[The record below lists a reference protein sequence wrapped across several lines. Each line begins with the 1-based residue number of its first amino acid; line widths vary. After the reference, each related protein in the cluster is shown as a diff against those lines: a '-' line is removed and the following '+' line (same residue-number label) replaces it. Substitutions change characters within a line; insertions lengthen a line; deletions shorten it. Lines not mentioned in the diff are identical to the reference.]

1 MSRTRASRMMGCRI
15 GYPAQSRLT
24 PLKRHIIPC
33 ILLNLWGIST
43 AQALLPAEEGPAA
56 TPSNIDIPADTESP
70 FIKQGRLDLPAV
82 IKHFEDLYRS
92 DSSISEVLLSVTKPR
107 RQRKLAM
114 KVWTQGQEKVL
125 VLIQSP
131 AKEKGTATLKVDR
144 NLWNYLPRIKRT
156 IRIPPSMMQA
166 SWMGSDFTNDDL
178 VREASLSEDY
188 KYELIGPSQTPAGWI
203 IRFIA
208 KPGVVG
214 LWKRIEWIVSPD
226 GMLPLQAEYY
236 DRKDRLSRT
245 MTWSDVKDLGGKTLP
260 ARMTLVP
267 TDKEGHKTEM
277 VYKNIDFEK
286 SVPNGMF
293 SLSRLEQIR

>member
-1 MSRTRASRMMGCRI
+1 MALFL
-15 GYPAQSRLT
+15 AA
-24 PLKRHIIPC
+24 HI
-33 ILLNLWGIST
+33 
-43 AQALLPAEEGPAA
+43 
-56 TPSNIDIPADTESP
+56 ESP
-70 FIKQGRLDLPAV
+70 FIKQGQLDLTAV

-92 DSSISEVLLSVTKPR
+92 DSSISELTLSVTKPR
-107 RQRKLAM
+107 RQRNLAM
-114 KVWTQGQEKVL
+114 KVWTQGQERVL

-178 VREASLSEDY
+178 VREASLSQDY
-188 KYELIGPSQTPAGWI
+188 NYKLIGPSQTPPGWR
-203 IRFIA
+203 IRFTA
-208 KPGVVG
+208 RPGVVG
-214 LWKRIEWIVSPD
+214 LWKRIEWIVSAD
-226 GMLPLQAEYY
+226 GTLPLEAKYY

-245 MTWSDVKDLGGKTLP
+245 MTWSDVKELGGKNLP

-267 TDKEGHKTEM
+267 SDKEGHKTEM
-277 VYKNIDFEK
+277 VYKRIDFEK
-286 SVPNGMF
+286 TVPKSMF

>member
-1 MSRTRASRMMGCRI
+1 MNRTRASCVKNRRFRDSV
-15 GYPAQSRLT
+15 QSRLKL
-24 PLKRHIIPC
+24 LKHRIIPC
-33 ILLNLWGIST
+33 MLLNLWAISM
-43 AQALLPAEEGPAA
+43 AQPLVRAEEAPAA
-56 TPSNIDIPADTESP
+56 TPSNINMPAEIQSP
-70 FIKQGRLDLPAV
+70 FIKQGQLDLPAV

-114 KVWTQGQEKVL
+114 KVWTLGQERVL

-178 VREASLSEDY
+178 VREASLSQDY
-188 KYELIGPSQTPAGWI
+188 TYELIGPSQTPAGWI
-203 IRFIA
+203 IRFTA

-214 LWKRIEWIVSPD
+214 LWKRIEWIVSRD
-226 GMLPLQAEYY
+226 GMLPLQAKYY

-245 MTWSDVKDLGGKTLP
+245 MTWSDVRDLGGKTLP
-260 ARMTLVP
+260 SRMTLVP
-267 TDKEGHKTEM
+267 TDKEGYKTEM
-277 VYKNIDFEK
+277 VYQRVDFEK
-286 SVPNGMF
+286 TVPKGMF
-293 SLSRLEQIR
+293 SLSRLERIK